1 MAQIVL
7 RNIDKYYNGLPA
19 VRDMNLDVRD
29 REYFVILGQ
38 SGAGKTTTLKMIAGM
53 ESVTAGK
60 IYIGD
65 HLMNDIPSEDRNI
78 AMVFE
83 SYALYSH
90 LSVFENIAFPLFSP
104 KRKKYSKSDIEER
117 VRKTAQLLRID
128 HLLHRKPSE
137 LSGGQRQRVALGR
150 ALVREPDVFLMDE
163 PISHLDANI
172 RSQMRSELKNLKDS
186 IDATII
192 YVTHDYN
199 EALSLGDRIA
209 ILHQGVIQQTGS
221 PHEVYHNP
229 VNRIVA
235 ESFGDPPINLFEGQL
250 VKTGGEIYF
259 KKDSETGFIP
269 AALEHRDRLAPYIGK
284 KVYAGIRS
292 QYIIPMKE
300 KPEDFYIPG
309 KIFVHEILGD
319 DGILTVSAGDDL
331 FMILTE
337 PDIKYSLGEEI
348 FLTWD
353 VNRMHYF
360 LKDTEENILM

>member
-1 MAQIVL
+1 MNFDVL
-7 RNIDKYYNGLPA
+7 
-19 VRDMNLDVRD
+19 D
-29 REYFVILGQ
+29 REFFVILGP
-38 SGAGKTTTLKMIAGM
+38 SGAGKTTTLKMIAGV
-53 ESVTAGK
+53 ESISKGD
-60 IYIGD
+60 IYIGER
-65 HLMNDIPSEDRNI
+65 LINDIPSENRNV

-90 LSVFENIAFPLFSP
+90 LSVFKNIAFPLFSP

-117 VRKTAQLLRID
+117 VRKTAQLLSID

-150 ALVREPDVFLMDE
+150 ALVCQPDVFLMDE
-163 PISHLDANI
+163 PISHLDAKKRN
-172 RSQMRSELKNLKDS
+172 QMRSELKNLKDS

-199 EALSLGDRIA
+199 EALALGDRIA
-209 ILHQGVIQQTGS
+209 ILHRGVIQQIGT

-250 VKTGGEIYF
+250 VKTDGGIYF
-259 KKDSETGFIP
+259 KKNIETSLIP
-269 AALEHRDRLAPYIGK
+269 TALEHRDRLVPHIGK

-292 QYIIPMKE
+292 QYVIPVKE

-309 KIFVHEILGD
+309 KVFVHEILGD
-319 DGILTVSAGDDL
+319 DGILTVSVGEDL
-331 FMILTE
+331 FMISTE
-337 PDIKYSLGEEI
+337 PNIKYSLDEDI

-353 VNRMHYF
+353 VNRTHYF
-360 LKDTEENILM
+360 LKDTEENILI